1 MQIKDKDCVAIE
13 VRHHNSCYRDFTRY
27 LTRPAN
33 TQTGSDSSYSEA
45 FEVFSKTVKT
55 RIIDNKEIM
64 RLKKVNDIFIKQI
77 KISHGVEANSY
88 KSGYLKHRLS
98 KKFPQL
104 CFITPHMK
112 SQGDI
117 VYVND
122 ISTATL
128 VEKQTN
134 LQEAT
139 QSTTHSEIDSTTDD
153 TEAPSQAGHQS
164 QMGYV
169 YADPNALRNTY
180 MTALDLR
187 QTIREVKPTM
197 PWPPTAEHLNLKEA
211 EAIVPCSLYNFL
223 AWAVGASDEPD
234 TEKMVDVS
242 APIHRKLLSIS
253 QDIISLASKGRKL
266 MPKHMSLAMTV
277 RHLSGS
283 AQLIGLLNGL
293 GHSVS
298 NSVILNHDTALATQ
312 EGRRGEDSLRSTI
325 QPGIPTTL
333 VWDNNDFGEETL
345 SGRGT
350 THNTNG
356 IVVQSNISPR
366 TNQPRSSS
374 TKDPAVKRTRNR
386 SMQLPVVNLA
396 TYYGGKKDGP
406 VPFAEHVSLLQS
418 ANAPLLQNPM
428 KVDLAYYITKFR
440 TDKIL
445 PSWTGFNQLSFPKLR
460 FHQSL

>member
-1 MQIKDKDCVAIE
+1 MAASSDEDMLSSSDENTQEKECFMCIFPSKKCKIVQFSDKTWSRFLEYVNKWKSLDGPQAKIARDYVAQHSAGFSADSNTALSPAIPLHGGFHHQCYARFTDSQRVERVMKSMKKKADDLASTATVPQADVGGEKVEAENTKPTKRRALRSSFGRPPVPARSQHVLPNICILCQKEKTIRCRSTRKRKKEHLVTCSTIDAVHLQQAAEDSGNVSLLMQIKDKDCVAIE
-13 VRHHNSCYRDFTRY
+13 VRYHNSCYRDFTRY

-33 TQTGSDSSYSEA
+33 TQTGSDTSYSEA
-45 FEVFSKTVKT
+45 FEFFSKTVKT

-64 RLKKVNDIFIKQI
+64 RLKKVNDLFIKQI

-117 VYVND
+117 VFVND

-139 QSTTHSEIDSTTDD
+139 QSTTHSEMDSTTDD
-153 TEAPSQAGHQS
+153 AEAPSQAGHQS

-197 PWPPTAEHLNLKEA
+197 P
-211 EAIVPCSLYNFL
+211 
-223 AWAVGASDEPD
+223 
-234 TEKMVDVS
+234 
-242 APIHRKLLSIS
+242 
-253 QDIISLASKGRKL
+253 
-266 MPKHMSLAMTV
+266 KHMSLAMTV
-277 RHLSGS
+277 HHLSGS

-298 NSVILNHDTALATQ
+298 NSVILNH
-312 EGRRGEDSLRSTI
+312 
-325 QPGIPTTL
+325 
-333 VWDNNDFGEETL
+333 
-345 SGRGT
+345 
-350 THNTNG
+350 
-356 IVVQSNISPR
+356 
-366 TNQPRSSS
+366 
-374 TKDPAVKRTRNR
+374 
-386 SMQLPVVNLA
+386 
-396 TYYGGKKDGP
+396 
-406 VPFAEHVSLLQS
+406 
-418 ANAPLLQNPM
+418 
-428 KVDLAYYITKFR
+428 
-440 TDKIL
+440 
-445 PSWTGFNQLSFPKLR
+445 
-460 FHQSL
+460 